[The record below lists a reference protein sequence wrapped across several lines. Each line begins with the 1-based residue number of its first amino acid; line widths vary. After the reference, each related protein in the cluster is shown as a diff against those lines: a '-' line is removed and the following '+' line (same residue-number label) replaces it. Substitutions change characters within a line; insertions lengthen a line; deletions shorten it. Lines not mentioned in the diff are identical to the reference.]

1 MSMIEQIKNF
11 FIFILRNKYLEWY
24 FIHLNIFE
32 ILRSKTPK
40 SEISKTYQTYLNK
53 IALMEGSKLIEQF
66 ESNPNG
72 LTEEEADKIRQ
83 KAGLNK
89 LACDTPPTW
98 WRQLWGCYRNPFN
111 ILLSTMAL
119 ISYWTEDTPG
129 MIVILAMIS
138 LSTMIRFIQ
147 ERRSSS
153 AAEKLKAMV
162 KTTATVIRRIIHEF
176 HKTEESTTPPTISQ
190 HKIELSVD
198 QLVPGDL
205 IHLSSGDMIPAD
217 IRILSCK
224 DLFINQSAMT
234 GEAMPVEKFATST
247 TTDTIFD
254 LTNICYMGTNVIS
267 GTALGI
273 VIATGRNTFLGELS
287 QRMNESHKMP
297 TNFQTGIKKISWILI
312 QFTMVMVPIILL
324 INGVTKHDW
333 WQAFLFAVSIA
344 VGLTPEMLPMI
355 VTATLAKGA
364 TLMSRQKVIVKHL
377 DAIQS
382 FGAMTVLCTDK
393 TGTLTQNK
401 IFLERSTDIWG
412 KASDLV
418 LEYAYLNS
426 FHQTGL
432 KNLLDVAVLDHM
444 EVHQKLN
451 PLLNY
456 EKIDEIPFDFE
467 RKRMSVIVS
476 DKQNNHI
483 LICKGALEEVLAI
496 STHVYDSDK
505 SIKLT
510 PLIKRQIL
518 EITGKLNQE
527 GLRIV
532 AIARK
537 IYAPS
542 TIDFSLTSHAESDLE
557 LLGYMAFLDPPKES
571 AAPAINFL
579 KSHGIKVKI
588 LTGDNDRVTQKIC
601 KDVGLPVNGILLG
614 HEVDQLTD
622 SELMDKAKDLT
633 VFAKLSPLHKE
644 RIVRI
649 LKESGEVVGF
659 MGDGINDASALE
671 AADIGISVDSAVD
684 IAKESADIIML
695 EKNLMIL
702 GTGVLEGRRTFAN
715 LLKYLKMA
723 ISSNFGNVFTIL
735 TTSMFLPFLPL
746 LPLQLLVQNLLYDIS
761 QIAIPFDKV
770 DAEAIKKPLDWNPA
784 DLLRFMLFFGPLSS
798 IFDILTLLTLW
809 FVFQANSIEHQ
820 SLFQSGF
827 FMEGIVTQTLIVHMI
842 RTRKISFI
850 ESYAS
855 APLLLTTFLVIGIGV
870 YLPYSQFAAALDFI
884 HVPFQFNLWLIFILI
899 AYVVTVQL
907 AKRIY
912 QKRFGWYH

>member
-1 MSMIEQIKNF
+1 MSIIEQIKKS
-11 FIFILRNKYLEWY
+11 ILFILRNKYLERHFFY
-24 FIHLNIFE
+24 FNITE
-32 ILRSKTPK
+32 ILQNKTSK
-40 SEISKTYQTYLNK
+40 SEISKPYQTHLNK
-53 IALMEGSKLIEQF
+53 IALMENHKLLDLFQ
-66 ESNPNG
+66 SHADG
-72 LTEEEADKIRQ
+72 LTEEEASQLRQ
-83 KAGLNK
+83 KTGLNR
-89 LACDTPPTW
+89 LACDLPLAW
-98 WRQLWGCYRNPFN
+98 WHQLWGCYRNPFN
-111 ILLSTMAL
+111 ILLSIMAL
-119 ISYWTEDTPG
+119 ISYWTEDMPG
-129 MIVILAMIS
+129 MIVIMAMIF
-138 LSTMIRFIQ
+138 LSTIIRFIQ
-147 ERRSSS
+147 ERQSSN

-162 KTTATVIRRIIHEF
+162 KTTATVIRRIIHNPDEPE
-176 HKTEESTTPPTISQ
+176 TLANLPTISQ

-234 GEAMPVEKFATST
+234 GEAMPVEKFATSKM
-247 TTDTIFD
+247 TDNVFD
-254 LTNICYMGTNVIS
+254 LANICYMGTNVIS

-287 QRMNESHKMP
+287 NRMNKASKKP
-297 TNFQTGIKKISWILI
+297 TNFQNGITKISWTLVR
-312 QFTMVMVPIILL
+312 FTMVMVPIILL

-333 WQAFLFAVSIA
+333 GQAFLFAISIA

-364 TLMSRQKVIVKHL
+364 TLMSKQKVIVKRL

-382 FGAMTVLCTDK
+382 FGAMTVLCADK

-401 IFLERSTDIWG
+401 IFLERCTDAWG
-412 KASDLV
+412 KASELV

-432 KNLLDVAVLDHM
+432 KNLLDVAVLNHM
-444 EVHQKLN
+444 EVHQKLE

-467 RKRMSVIVS
+467 RKRMAVIVS
-476 DKQNNHI
+476 DKKNNRI

-496 STHVYDSDK
+496 CTSVYNEGK
-505 SIKLT
+505 SLDLT
-510 PLIKRQIL
+510 PNIKKQVL
-518 EITGKLNQE
+518 EVTNKLNQE
-527 GLRIV
+527 GLRII

-537 IYAPS
+537 IYDQAI
-542 TIDFSLTSHAESDLE
+542 TQINMENHAESELE
-557 LLGYMAFLDPPKES
+557 LLGYIAFLDPPKES
-571 AAPAINFL
+571 AAPAIQFL
-579 KSHGIKVKI
+579 KNHGVKVKI
-588 LTGDNDRVTQKIC
+588 LTGDNDLVAQKIC

-614 HEVDQLTD
+614 PEIDCLTD
-622 SELMDKAKDLT
+622 HELTCKARDLT
-633 VFAKLSPLHKE
+633 IFAKLSPLHKE
-644 RIVRI
+644 RIVRL

-671 AADIGISVDSAVD
+671 TADIGISVDSAVD

-702 GTGVLEGRRTFAN
+702 GTGILEGRRTFAN

-723 ISSNFGNVFTIL
+723 VSSNFGNVFTIL
-735 TTSMFLPFLPL
+735 ITSLFLPFLPL

-761 QIAIPFDKV
+761 QIGIPFDKV
-770 DAEAIKKPLDWNPA
+770 DAEALKKPLDWNPA
-784 DLLRFMLFFGPLSS
+784 DLLRFMLIFGPLSS
-798 IFDILTLLTLW
+798 VFDIFTFLVLW

-827 FMEGIVTQTLIVHMI
+827 FLEGIVTQTLIVHLI

-850 ESYAS
+850 ESCAS
-855 APLLLTTFLVIGIGV
+855 FPLLFTTFFVIGIGV
-870 YLPYSQFAAALDFI
+870 YLPYSHFAAALDFTHI
-884 HVPFQFNLWLIFILI
+884 PFQFNVWLAFILV
-899 AYVVTVQL
+899 AYVVAVQL
-907 AKRIY
+907 AKGIY